1 MAQGDSEIAFHSS
14 PVFLNSKKRLGNGGR
29 FDQLNFFLK
38 SKLHFTSSCA
48 FKTAK
53 YLESVLIIKF
63 KFGCQSC
70 TSVFPAKIVDLNN
83 YKNQTIVSSE
93 KPVGPRINV
102 ALSQIKISK
111 YSKPSKGSAFYML
124 LTHREFYPL
133 DHSQF

>member
-29 FDQLNFFLK
+29 FDQLNFFLNQN
-38 SKLHFTSSCA
+38 STSPLHAPLKLQST
-48 FKTAK
+48 
-53 YLESVLIIKF
+53 LESVLIIKL

-124 LTHREFYPL
+124 LTYREFYPL
-133 DHSQF
+133 DH